1 VLEGLTCSLKRIV
14 SNKYQSRAGMAER
27 DSTSRLKL
35 LSDAAGD
42 FVIDSNIPIRRYFR
56 SGQEMIKMA
65 EVYHNEGSLEAA
77 YVLYMKYM
85 TLFVEK
91 LKSHRDYAQVLP
103 AEKKKVIGVV
113 KDVMGKTEELKKV
126 LKNRFDEEH
135 NLWLKEEQVRKW
147 EEQREQARREEE
159 RREAEKK
166 RLEEVASIERDR
178 QVAMWH
184 QAQLDKEDRE
194 NRGVGL
200 PNTIA
205 GVGEVP
211 DYSPSTLPDRVPYNP
226 NNYSD
231 NPSAP
236 SPSDQGGLPSYE
248 SVVSSSLSSV
258 TISPAFD
265 RTVKPSTS
273 SFTPSTSIPAPSTSS
288 PPPSV
293 PSFDRSAKPVISA
306 PTGLRKVVVPGNLS
320 EAFLA
325 VAKHNSDR
333 GLETLG
339 TLGGNLSKNRFVI
352 SHLLIPRQVGKSDS
366 CTMEGLEDV
375 WDVHDKEN
383 IIFLGWVHTHPAY
396 SVFLSSVDMHN
407 QYEWQH
413 MLPEALAIVC
423 SIKDNVVGNLRLSE
437 AGMAEI
443 GGCSLTN
450 FHPHSKEPP
459 LWEEATHV
467 EVDRSQKVVLK
478 DLR

>member
-1 VLEGLTCSLKRIV
+1 
-14 SNKYQSRAGMAER
+14 MADK

-35 LSDAAGD
+35 LADAAAE
-42 FVIDSNIPIRRYFR
+42 FLIDPNIPIRRYFR

-91 LKSHRDYAQVLP
+91 LKTHRDFTQVLP
-103 AEKKKVIGVV
+103 AEKKKVRGVV
-113 KDVMGKTEELKKV
+113 KDVMGKTEDLKRI
-126 LKNRFDEEH
+126 LKSRFDEEH
-135 NLWLKEEQVRKW
+135 SVWLKEEQVRKW

-159 RREAEKK
+159 KREIERK
-166 RLEEVASIERDR
+166 RQEEVASIERDR

-194 NRGVGL
+194 SRGVGL
-200 PNTIA
+200 PSVS
-205 GVGEVP
+205 GVGEVL
-211 DYSPSTLPDRVPYNP
+211 DYTPSTVPDRVPYNP
-226 NNYSD
+226 STYTD
-231 NPSAP
+231 TPSAP
-236 SPSDQGGLPSYE
+236 GAMDHDLPSYD
-248 SVVSSSLSSV
+248 SVVGPMSSV
-258 TISPAFD
+258 SVSPTPAFD
-265 RTVKPSTS
+265 RTSKPPPAVI
-273 SFTPSTSIPAPSTSS
+273 TPSPSVPAPSTSF
-288 PPPSV
+288 PAPSV
-293 PSFDRSAKPVISA
+293 PTFDRSAKPVISA
-306 PTGLRKVVVPGNLS
+306 PTGLRTVVVPGNLS
-320 EAFLA
+320 EAFLK
-325 VAKHNSDR
+325 VAKYNSDR
-333 GLETLG
+333 GVETLG
-339 TLGGNLSKNRFVI
+339 TLGGHLANNRFVI
-352 SHLLIPRQVGKSDS
+352 SHLLIPRQEGKSDS

-423 SIKDNVVGNLRLSE
+423 SIKDNVVGNLRLSQ
-437 AGMAEI
+437 AGMVEI

-467 EVDRSQKVVLK
+467 EVDRSKNVILK

>member
-1 VLEGLTCSLKRIV
+1 
-14 SNKYQSRAGMAER
+14 MAER
-27 DSTSRLKL
+27 DSSSRLKL
-35 LSDAAGD
+35 LSDAAAD

-65 EVYHNEGSLEAA
+65 EVYNNEGNLEAA

-91 LKSHRDYAQVLP
+91 LKAHRDFAQVLP
-103 AEKKKVIGVV
+103 AEKKRVRGVV

-135 NLWLKEEQVRKW
+135 GVWLKEEQVRKW
-147 EEQREQARREEE
+147 EEQRELARREEE
-159 RREAEKK
+159 RREAERK

-211 DYSPSTLPDRVPYNP
+211 DYSPNTISERVPYNHS
-226 NNYSD
+226 NYSD

-236 SPSDQGGLPSYE
+236 SQCDQGGLPSYE
-248 SVVSSSLSSV
+248 SVVSSSSV
-258 TISPAFD
+258 SPTPAFD
-265 RTVKPSTS
+265 RTIKPSTS
-273 SFTPSTSIPAPSTSS
+273 SITPSISVPAPSTSS
-288 PPPSV
+288 PSPSSV
-293 PSFDRSAKPVISA
+293 PSFDRAAKPVISA
-306 PTGLRKVVVPGNLS
+306 PAGLRRVVVPSNLS
-320 EAFLA
+320 EVFLA
-325 VAKHNSDR
+325 VAKQNSDR

-339 TLGGNLSKNRFVI
+339 TLGGNLCKNRFVI

-459 LWEEATHV
+459 LWEEAIHV
-467 EVDRSQKVVLK
+467 EVDMSQKVVLK

>member
-1 VLEGLTCSLKRIV
+1 MC
-14 SNKYQSRAGMAER
+14 ER
-27 DSTSRLKL
+27 DPSTRLRML
-35 LSDAAGD
+35 ADAAAE
-42 FVIDSNIPIRRYFR
+42 FSIDWNIPIRRYFR

-91 LKSHRDYAQVLP
+91 LKNHKDFGQVLP
-103 AEKKKVIGVV
+103 AEKKRVRGVV
-113 KDVMGKTEELKKV
+113 KEVMGKTEELKII
-126 LKNRFDEEH
+126 LKSRFEEEH
-135 NLWLKEEQVRKW
+135 SVWLKEEQVRKW
-147 EEQREQARREEE
+147 EEQREQARQEEE
-159 RREAEKK
+159 KRKAEK
-166 RLEEVASIERDR
+166 RRQDEVASIERDR

-194 NRGVGL
+194 RRGVGEM
-200 PNTIA
+200 PAYTPTQVDKVA
-205 GVGEVP
+205 Y
-211 DYSPSTLPDRVPYNP
+211 DPSKYTDT
-226 NNYSD
+226 
-231 NPSAP
+231 PSAP
-236 SPSDQGGLPSYE
+236 TDSDQGLPSYD
-248 SVVSSSLSSV
+248 SVRPMAVSPPPSYDRTAKPAPPV
-258 TISPAFD
+258 ISP
-265 RTVKPSTS
+265 PTS
-273 SFTPSTSIPAPSTSS
+273 PPAPSTS
-288 PPPSV
+288 PPV
-293 PSFDRSAKPVISA
+293 PTFDRSAKPAITA
-306 PTGLRKVVVPGNLS
+306 PTGLRTVVIPGDLE

-325 VAKHNSDR
+325 VAKANSDR
-333 GLETLG
+333 GVETLG
-339 TLGGNLSKNRFVI
+339 TLGGHLAKNRFVI

-423 SIKDNVVGNLRLSE
+423 SIKDSVVGNLRLSQ

-467 EVDRSQKVVLK
+467 EVDRTKKVVLK